1 MPIFEYEC
9 EKCGVFDVLQKGGE
23 KPLKFCPNCAEKK
36 KKSKVVKKVSS
47 PAFHLKG
54 TGWYKTDYA
63 NPSANAESASGTKS
77 AKKVESKSSAPK
89 AKEAVT
95 KEASKSAKSES
106 SSTGKGA

>member
-9 EKCGVFDVLQKGGE
+9 EKCGVFDVLQKTGE
-23 KPLKFCPNCAEKK
+23 KPLKFCPSCAEKK

-63 NPSANAESASGTKS
+63 TPAASSDGASASSKS
-77 AKKVESKSSAPK
+77 AKKGENKSK
-89 AKEAVT
+89 AKEPAP
-95 KEASKSAKSES
+95 KETAKPAKSDS
-106 SSTGKGA
+106 VAT